1 MADQQ
6 TGPSISEAVADW
18 SAGLSYSDLP
28 ESVVDITT
36 KVVLDGAGLMVA
48 ARDEDYVQ
56 AVVASAD
63 GEGNCT
69 ALGHAQGFS
78 AADAAFIN
86 GTAAHGEDYDDT
98 AEGSPMHAGGAVG
111 LPTLFATAER
121 YGLSGEQLILGI
133 AACVE
138 ISCRLA
144 VVAPTSQHRACFHP
158 TAVLGCFGATLGAS
172 AALGLNAKQTMDA
185 LGTAGSLAAGI
196 IEYLG
201 DGSWTKRMHPGWNA
215 QAGLRAALM
224 GKAGFFGPK
233 YVFEGEHGAYTAFA
247 HPDIPQDFGQVT
259 DTLGKEWVADKI
271 TFKSYACGTMT
282 QPFIDCALRFREVG
296 VNPEEIE
303 SIECNVGEGTVH
315 RLWEPLELKQNIPT
329 PYAGKFSVPY
339 CIGIAMVDGSA
350 GLIQFTGERFEDP
363 VARSIAQKV
372 TYVIDPENEY
382 PANYTGHLKATMKDG
397 TVHEFE
403 QPHMR
408 GGPAE
413 PLSEEELVGKFRA
426 NCEYGGWD
434 AGRIDELQSY
444 CLGIAGAENLD
455 GLKAFRG

>member
-6 TGPSISEAVADW
+6 TGASISEAVANW
-18 SAGLSYSDLP
+18 SSDLKYSDMP
-28 ESVVDITT
+28 ETVCSIVK

-48 ARDEDYVQ
+48 ARHEDYVK
-56 AVVASAD
+56 AIVASAD
-63 GEGNCT
+63 GDGRCT
-69 ALGHAQGFS
+69 ALGHGGGFS

-111 LPTLFATAER
+111 LPTLFAAAER
-121 YGLSGEQLILGI
+121 YGLNGERLLLGV
-133 AACVE
+133 AACIE

-144 VVAPTSQHRACFHP
+144 VVAPTAQHRASFHP
-158 TAVLGCFGATLGAS
+158 TAVLGCFGATVGAS
-172 AALGLNAKQTMDA
+172 VALGLNTKQTIDA
-185 LGTAGSLAAGI
+185 LGTAGSFAAGI

-215 QAGLRAALM
+215 QSGLRAALM

-233 YVFEGEHGAYTAFA
+233 YVFEGEHGAYAAFA
-247 HPDIPQDFGQVT
+247 HPDIPQDFDKVT
-259 DTLGKEWVADKI
+259 ATLGKEWVADKI

-282 QPFIDCALRFREVG
+282 QPFIDCALRFRELG
-296 VNPEEIE
+296 VTPDEIE
-303 SIECNVGEGTVH
+303 KIECNVGEGTVH
-315 RLWEPLELKQNIPT
+315 RLWEPLGLKQNIPT

-339 CIGIAMVDGSA
+339 CIGIGMVDGAA
-350 GLIQFTGERFEDP
+350 GLAQFTDDRFQDP
-363 VARSIAQKV
+363 VATKIAQKV
-372 TYVIDPENEY
+372 VYVIDPANEY

-408 GGPAE
+408 GGPVE
-413 PLSEEELVGKFRA
+413 PLSEEELYGKFRS
-426 NCEYGGWD
+426 NCAYGGWD
-434 AGRIDELQSY
+434 DSRIDALQAFCDKIGSVD
-444 CLGIAGAENLD
+444 NMD
-455 GLKAFRG
+455 GLAEFRG

>member
-18 SAGLSYSDLP
+18 AAGLTYEDLP
-28 ESVVDITT
+28 ASVVETVT
-36 KVVLDGAGLMVA
+36 RVVLDGAGLMVA
-48 ARDEDYVQ
+48 ARAEDYVK

-63 GEGNCT
+63 GDGNCS
-69 ALGHAQGFS
+69 ALGHDGGFT

-111 LPTLFATAER
+111 LPALFAAAER
-121 YGLSGEQLILGI
+121 YGLSGKQLILGTS
-133 AACVE
+133 ACIE
-138 ISCRLA
+138 LSCRLA
-144 VVAPTSQHRACFHP
+144 VVAPTAQHRAGFHP

-172 AALGLNAKQTMDA
+172 VGLGLDKKQIMDA
-185 LGTAGSLAAGI
+185 LGTAGSLASGI

-224 GKAGFFGPK
+224 GQAGFFGPK
-233 YVFEGEHGAYTAFA
+233 YVFEGEHGAFMAFA
-247 HPDIPQDFGQVT
+247 HPDIPQDFDRIT
-259 DTLGKEWVADKI
+259 DGLGTDWVADKI

-282 QPFIDCALRFREVG
+282 QPFIDCALRLRETG
-296 VNPEEIE
+296 IDPADIE
-303 SIECNVGEGTVH
+303 TIECNVGEGTVH
-315 RLWEPLELKQNIPT
+315 RLWEPLQLKQNIPT

-339 CIGIAMVDGSA
+339 CIGIAFSDGAA
-350 GLIQFTGERFEDP
+350 GLQQFTEARFEDP

-372 TYVIDPENEY
+372 TYVIDPANEY
-382 PANYTGHLKATMKDG
+382 PKNYTGHLKATMKDG

-408 GGPAE
+408 GGPKE
-413 PLSEEELVGKFRA
+413 PLTDDELIGKFRA
-426 NCEYGGWD
+426 NCDYGGWD
-434 AGRIDELQSY
+434 AKRIDALQEY
-444 CLGIAGAENLD
+444 CMGIESAGDLA

>member
-18 SAGLSYSDLP
+18 SAGLSYGDLP
-28 ESVVDITT
+28 DSVKDIVT

-48 ARDEDYVQ
+48 ARNEDYVQ

-63 GEGNCT
+63 GEGSCT
-69 ALGHAQGFS
+69 ALGHANGFS

-111 LPTLFATAER
+111 LPTLFAAAER
-121 YGLSGEQLILGI
+121 YGLSGEKLILGI
-133 AACVE
+133 AACIE
-138 ISCRLA
+138 LSCRLA
-144 VVAPTSQHRACFHP
+144 VVAPTAQHRACFHP

-172 AALGLNAKQTMDA
+172 VALGLNQKQTMDA

-247 HPDIPQDFGQVT
+247 HPDIPQDFDKVT
-259 DTLGKEWVADKI
+259 GSLRKEWVADKI

-282 QPFIDCALRFREVG
+282 QPFIDCALRLREAG
-296 VNPEEIE
+296 IDPAQIE
-303 SIECNVGEGTVH
+303 KIECNVGEGTVH

-339 CIGIAMVDGSA
+339 CIGIAFVDGAA
-350 GLIQFTGERFEDP
+350 GLVQFTDEKFQDP
-363 VARSIAQKV
+363 VATSIAQKV
-372 TYVIDPENEY
+372 SYVIDPENEY

-408 GGPAE
+408 GGPVE
-413 PLSEEELVGKFRA
+413 PLSDEELTSKFRA

-434 AGRIDELQSY
+434 AGRIDELQAF
-444 CLGIAGAENLD
+444 CLGIAAAGD
-455 GLKAFRG
+455 MSGLAAFRG

>member
-6 TGPSISEAVADW
+6 TGPSISEAIANW
-18 SAGLSYSDLP
+18 AAGLSYTDLP
-28 ESVVDITT
+28 DSVISIVT

-48 ARDEDYVQ
+48 ARNEDYVQ

-63 GEGNCT
+63 GAGGCT
-69 ALGHAQGFS
+69 ALGHEGGFS
-78 AADAAFIN
+78 AGDAAFIN

-98 AEGSPMHAGGAVG
+98 AEGSPIHAGGAVG
-111 LPTLFATAER
+111 LPTLFAAAER
-121 YGLSGEQLILGI
+121 YGLSGQQLILGI
-133 AACVE
+133 AACIEV
-138 ISCRLA
+138 SCRLA
-144 VVAPTSQHRACFHP
+144 VVAPTAQHRAGFHP
-158 TAVLGCFGATLGAS
+158 TAVLGCFGATAGAS
-172 AALGLNAKQTMDA
+172 VALGLNVKQMMDA

-215 QAGLRAALM
+215 QSGLRAALM

-233 YVFEGEHGAYTAFA
+233 YVFEGEHGAYMAFA
-247 HPDIPQDFGQVT
+247 HPDIPQDFGKVT

-282 QPFIDCALRFREVG
+282 QPFIDCALRLREAG
-296 VNPEEIE
+296 VNPGDIE
-303 SIECNVGEGTVH
+303 KIECKVGEGTVH

-339 CIGIAMVDGSA
+339 CIGIAVVDGAA
-350 GLIQFTGERFEDP
+350 GLKQFTDERFQDP

-372 TYVIDPENEY
+372 SYIIDPENEY

-397 TVHEFE
+397 AVHEFE

-408 GGPAE
+408 GGPVE
-413 PLSEEELVGKFRA
+413 PLSDEELYGKFRA
-426 NCEYGGWD
+426 NCTYSGWSEAQVD
-434 AGRIDELQSY
+434 ALQDY
-444 CLGIAGAENLD
+444 CDGIATVENLD
-455 GLKAFRG
+455 GLKKFRG